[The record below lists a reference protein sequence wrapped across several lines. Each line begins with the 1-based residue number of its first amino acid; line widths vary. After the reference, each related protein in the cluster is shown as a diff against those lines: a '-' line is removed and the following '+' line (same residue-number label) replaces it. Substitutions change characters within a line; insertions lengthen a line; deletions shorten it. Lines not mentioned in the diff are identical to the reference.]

1 MMIMDMYTT
10 QASLPNYY
18 EVRTNSLNVRAGAG
32 TSYKIIGKLQR
43 YDLVNVINIKGK
55 WAKIKYNSKYGYVS
69 VKYLRQYTDGLE
81 SWKCT
86 TSARVN
92 MRNKPTTKG
101 SYVILKIPKGTR
113 LEVQKES
120 NGWLKVNYKGHTGWI
135 SGMYAK

>member
-43 YDLVNVINIKGK
+43 YDLIEVVKISGN
-55 WAKIKYNSKYGYVS
+55 WAKVKYNNKYAYVYA
-69 VKYLRQYTDGLE
+69 KYLERYTDGLE

-101 SYVILKIPKGTR
+101 SYVILKIPKDTK
-113 LEVQKES
+113 LVVEKES
-120 NGWLKVNYKGHTGWI
+120 NGWLKVTYKGYTGWI
-135 SGMYAK
+135 SGMYTK